1 MATGFT
7 VGTTDL
13 DSIFKP
19 LRPYTGA
26 RSNLGY
32 YSAGLLPGDQTVSSR
47 YQPTS
52 GTKDQIGWH
61 TGFGY
66 GTTDFRYIF
75 QAINYY
81 IIEADLSSTPETV
94 NNYNNANNGVI
105 NYTVYTT
112 YLKHDANTNF
122 VFTVTLENVTTHT
135 YTVAGNTPSVG
146 GSFTGRDAGEFAVT
160 VRCSVSGAAISRNIW
175 VTYGGG
181 DQSVSIR

>member
-26 RSNLGY
+26 RGDLSY
-32 YSAGLLPGDQTVSSR
+32 YSVGETVSSR

-52 GTKDQIGWH
+52 ATKDQINWH
-61 TGFGY
+61 TGFGH

-75 QAINYY
+75 QAIGYY
-81 IIEADLSSTPETV
+81 IIEADLSSTQENR

-105 NYTVYTT
+105 YYTVYTT
-112 YLKHDANTNF
+112 YLKHDENANF
-122 VFTVTLENVTTHT
+122 VFTVTLENVVTQ
-135 YTVAGNTPSVG
+135 YQTVAGGTPSVS
-146 GSFTGRDAGEFAVT
+146 GSFPGRNSGDYTVT
-160 VRCSVSGAAISRNIW
+160 VTCSVSGAVVNIPIQ

-181 DQSVSIR
+181 NQSVSIR